1 MKNRWLG
8 IFMVVISAI
17 LWGISGTV
25 SQYLFSVSTISVACV
40 VSIRMFT
47 AGVLL
52 ILISIYKGHKKKVID
67 ILKDKNSC
75 INIIIYSIFGMLG
88 VQFTYFTAIAAS
100 NAAIATLLQYLAPI
114 IVIIFYIIR
123 LKQKIKLSE
132 IGALFLALT
141 GTFLLLTNGNT
152 KTLTISHAALFWGVS
167 SAFALAFYTVY
178 VKKLLKW
185 PSSIIIG
192 WSMIIGGIILAFFV
206 PDWNVLEEFK
216 KTDVILSMIFI
227 IILGTLVPFY
237 FFIES
242 LRYIN
247 PKEASLLSCSEPL
260 ASLIAAILWLHTEF
274 GFYQFVG
281 AFLIIVMI
289 LLLSLNSRK
298 SR

>member
-88 VQFTYFTAIAAS
+88 VQCTYFTAIAAS